1 MRVELHEMI
10 WFEQHVLSLPELAEI
25 SHLPAA
31 VLEELMDYGAIE
43 PIEPATGEPRFG
55 AAALRAAR
63 TASRLRADFE
73 LETQA
78 LAVVLGLLD
87 RVDELRAQLHALQ
100 ARQPKSHR

>member
-1 MRVELHEMI
+1 MRVELNEEI
-10 WFEQHVLSLPELAEI
+10 WFEQHVLSLPQLAEI
-25 SHLPAA
+25 SHLPHA

-43 PIEPATGEPRFG
+43 PIDRLGELRFG

-63 TASRLRADFE
+63 IASRLRADFE

-87 RVDELRAQLHALQ
+87 RVDDLQAQLRALQ
-100 ARQPKSHR
+100 ARQPKSR

>member
-1 MRVELHEMI
+1 MRVELNEVI

-25 SHLPAA
+25 SHLPAT

-43 PIEPATGEPRFG
+43 PIRSASGELRFG

-63 TASRLRADFE
+63 AASRLRADFE
-73 LETQA
+73 LEAQA

-87 RVDELRAQLHALQ
+87 RVDELHAQLRALQ

>member
-10 WFEQHVLSLPELAEI
+10 WFEQHVLSLPELAEL
-25 SHLPAA
+25 SDLPPA

-43 PIEPATGEPRFG
+43 PIGPAAGEPRFG

-63 TASRLRADFE
+63 VASRLRADFE
-73 LETQA
+73 LDTQA

-87 RVDELRAQLHALQ
+87 RVDELRTQLRALQ
-100 ARQPKSHR
+100 AHQPQSRR

>member
-1 MRVELHEMI
+1 MRVELNEVI
-10 WFEQHVLSLPELAEI
+10 WIEQHVLSLAELAEI
-25 SHLPAA
+25 SHLPPA

-43 PIEPATGEPRFG
+43 PMGAATGELRFG

-63 TASRLRADFE
+63 IASRLRADFE

-87 RVDELRAQLHALQ
+87 RVDELRAQLRALQ
-100 ARQPKSHR
+100 ARQPKSPR